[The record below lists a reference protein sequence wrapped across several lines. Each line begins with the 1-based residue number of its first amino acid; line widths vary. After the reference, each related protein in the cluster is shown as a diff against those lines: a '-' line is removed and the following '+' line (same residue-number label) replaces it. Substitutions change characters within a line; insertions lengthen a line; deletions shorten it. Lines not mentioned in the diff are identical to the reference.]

1 MKITEIIPK
10 ENYML
15 YIKIDD
21 GRVGL
26 FDVKPYLGSEAFL
39 PLKDRNEF
47 ECIYNGSYFV
57 EWRCGADLSADTI
70 YAKLQPET

>member
-10 ENYML
+10 EDYML

-26 FDVKPYLGSEAFL
+26 FDVKSYLESEAFQ
-39 PLKDRNEF
+39 PLKDRNVF

-57 EWRCGADLSADTI
+57 EWRYGADLSADTI
-70 YAKLQPET
+70 YAKLQAET

>member
-26 FDVKPYLGSEAFL
+26 FDVKSYLESEAFQ
-39 PLKDRNEF
+39 PL
-47 ECIYNGSYFV
+47 
-57 EWRCGADLSADTI
+57 
-70 YAKLQPET
+70 